1 MVFIMGKQFFFYPT
15 TTKQVIVLLMPQRW
29 LDNWILN
36 LVVKQIFITRA
47 MIDNDAKIFLQKD
60 GVHYGQAV
68 FFLSYYN

>member
-1 MVFIMGKQFFFYPT
+1 MFT
-15 TTKQVIVLLMPQRW
+15 IVLLMPQRW

-47 MIDNDAKIFLQKD
+47 MIDNDAKIFLQID

-68 FFLSYYN
+68 FFYPTTTKQVMQ